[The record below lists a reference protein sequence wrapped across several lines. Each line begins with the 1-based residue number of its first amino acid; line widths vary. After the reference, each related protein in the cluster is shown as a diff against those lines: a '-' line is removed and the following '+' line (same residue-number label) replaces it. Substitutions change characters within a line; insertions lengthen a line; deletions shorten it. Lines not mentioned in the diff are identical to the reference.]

1 MNRKF
6 LKPLAVSIAALMATS
21 QAQAAIPDVVSDKTA
36 ASIVS
41 AKPLSTADLV
51 IDRAGDSMIH
61 FAQHQSH
68 RSHSSHSSHSSH
80 RSHYSSSY

>member
-1 MNRKF
+1 MDRKF
-6 LKPLAVSIAALMATS
+6 LKPLAVSIATLMITS
-21 QAQAAIPDVVSDKTA
+21 QAQAAMPDVVSDRTA
-36 ASIVS
+36 TNIASAV
-41 AKPLSTADLV
+41 PLVGADLILDLASDEMV
-51 IDRAGDSMIH
+51 H